1 MNFNKPDSLE
11 SGFFIFKTMEIVDMK
26 DWGLGLSEHVLIA
39 GPCSAESPE
48 QIESIAKGLR
58 GGQVEL
64 FRAGVWKP
72 RTRPGSF
79 EGIGND
85 ALSWLEIAR
94 DILNVPVTVEVA
106 NTEHVEAAL
115 KAGIEVLW
123 IGARTTV
130 NPFSVQEICEALR
143 GTDIPVMVKNP
154 INPDLQ
160 LWLGAFERL
169 HKVGI
174 KKLAGIHRGFSDPY
188 EKRYRNKP
196 EWSMPIH
203 LKRMLPGIS
212 VICDPSH
219 ICGTREI
226 IASVSQRAI
235 NFGLDGLMIE
245 THHDPDNAWSD
256 AKQQI
261 TPDTLKIIYENLN
274 FRESLDEHSEVLSEL
289 DKFRQKVDLVD
300 SQLIELMADRFQVIK
315 QIGEYKKEQNLAVY
329 QPNRWQGVMESR
341 IKSGVTKGMTEKFM
355 KNLLFAIH
363 EESVKIQEAQLKE
376 AGIANK
382 V

>member
-1 MNFNKPDSLE
+1 MKPGSPE
-11 SGFFIFKTMEIVDMK
+11 SGFFYAKKMKIVDIK
-26 DWGLGLSEHVLIA
+26 DWGLGLSEHLLIA

-48 QIESIAKGLR
+48 QIEAIAKGLKGSR
-58 GGQVEL
+58 VEL

-79 EGIGND
+79 EGIGED
-85 ALSWLEIAR
+85 ALGWLEIAR
-94 DILNVPVTVEVA
+94 ETLNVPVTVEVA
-106 NTEHVEAAL
+106 NTEHVEQAL
-115 KAGIEVLW
+115 KAGVEVLW

-169 HKVGI
+169 NKVGI

-196 EWSMPIH
+196 EWSLPIH
-203 LKRMLPGIS
+203 LKRLLPGIS

-274 FRESLDEHSEVLSEL
+274 FRESIEAHPEAISEL

-300 SQLIELMADRFQVIK
+300 TQIIELMADRFQVIK
-315 QIGEYKKEQNLAVY
+315 QIGEYKKGHNLAVF
-329 QPNRWQGVMESR
+329 QPSRWQDVMESR
-341 IKSGVTKGMTEKFM
+341 IQSGINKGMTEKFM
-355 KNLLFAIH
+355 KSMLFAIH

-376 AGIANK
+376 AKTSNK

>member
-1 MNFNKPDSLE
+1 
-11 SGFFIFKTMEIVDMK
+11 MEIQDVK
-26 DWGLGLSEHVLIA
+26 DWGLGLSEHMLIA
-39 GPCSAESPE
+39 GPCSAESPQ
-48 QIESIAKGLR
+48 QIEAIAKGLR
-58 GGQVEL
+58 GSPVEL
-64 FRAGVWKP
+64 FRAGIWKP

-79 EGIGND
+79 EGLGSD
-85 ALSWLEIAR
+85 ALEWMEVAR
-94 DILNVPVTVEVA
+94 EILNVPITVEVA
-106 NTEHVEAAL
+106 KTEHVEAAL
-115 KAGIEVLW
+115 KAGVEVLW

-143 GTDIPVMVKNP
+143 GVDVPVMVKNP

-169 HKVGI
+169 SKVGI
-174 KKLAGIHRGFSDPY
+174 KKMAAIHRGFSDPY

-203 LKRMLPGIS
+203 LKRLIPGIS

-226 IASVSQRAI
+226 IGPVSQRAV

-261 TPDTLKIIYENLN
+261 TPDTLKIIYESLI
-274 FRESLDEHSEVLSEL
+274 FRESVEDHPEVISEL
-289 DKFRQKVDLVD
+289 DKFRHKVDLLD
-300 SQLIELMADRFQVIK
+300 TQIIELLAERFDIVE
-315 QIGEYKKEQNLAVY
+315 QIGEYKREHNLAVY
-329 QPNRWQGVMESR
+329 QASRWQDVMQSR
-341 IKSGVTKGMTEKFM
+341 VNEGMNRKMTEKFM
-355 KNLLFAIH
+355 KSLLFAIH
-363 EESVKIQEAQLKE
+363 EESVKKQEAQLKE
-376 AGIANK
+376 ARTTSNA
-382 V
+382 

>member
-1 MNFNKPDSLE
+1 
-11 SGFFIFKTMEIVDMK
+11 MEIVDIK
-26 DWGLGLSEHVLIA
+26 DWGLGLSEQVLIA
-39 GPCSAESPE
+39 GPCSAESSE
-48 QIESIAKGLR
+48 QIENIAKGLR
-58 GGQVEL
+58 GSQIEL

-85 ALSWLEIAR
+85 ALGWLEIAR

-115 KAGIEVLW
+115 KAGVEVLW

-130 NPFSVQEICEALR
+130 NPFSVQEICESLR

-169 HKVGI
+169 NKVGI
-174 KKLAGIHRGFSDPY
+174 TKLAAIHRGFSDPY

-196 EWSMPIH
+196 EWSLPIH
-203 LKRMLPGIS
+203 LKRMIPGIS

-219 ICGTREI
+219 IAGTREI

-274 FRESLDEHSEVLSEL
+274 FRETLDEHSEAISEL

-300 SQLIELMADRFQVIK
+300 SQLIELMSDRFQVIK

-341 IKSGVTKGMTEKFM
+341 IKSGVSKGMTEKFM

-376 AGIANK
+376 VGVAKK

>member
-1 MNFNKPDSLE
+1 
-11 SGFFIFKTMEIVDMK
+11 MEIIDIK

-39 GPCSAESPE
+39 GPCSAESPQ

-58 GGQVEL
+58 GSNIEM

-79 EGIGND
+79 EGIGTE
-85 ALSWLEIAR
+85 ALEWLDIAR
-94 DILNVPVTVEVA
+94 DILQVPITIEVA
-106 NTEHVEAAL
+106 NTAHVEAAL
-115 KAGIEVLW
+115 KAGIDVLW

-130 NPFSVQEICEALR
+130 NPFSVQEICEALK

-160 LWLGAFERL
+160 LWLGAIERL
-169 HKVGI
+169 NKVGI
-174 KKLAGIHRGFSDPY
+174 KKVAAIHRGFSDPY

-219 ICGTREI
+219 IAGTREI

-274 FRESLDEHSEVLSEL
+274 FRETLDKHPEAISEL
-289 DKFRQKVDLVD
+289 DEFRQKIDLVD
-300 SQLIELMADRFQVIK
+300 DQIIELLSDRFQMIK
-315 QIGEYKKEQNLAVY
+315 QVGEYKREHNLAVY
-329 QPNRWQGVMESR
+329 QPNRWHNVMESR
-341 IKSGVTKGMTEKFM
+341 ISAGVNKNMTEKFM
-355 KNLLFAIH
+355 KSFLFAVH
-363 EESVKIQEAQLKE
+363 EESVKTQEAQLKE
-376 AGIANK
+376 K
-382 V
+382 P

>member
-1 MNFNKPDSLE
+1 
-11 SGFFIFKTMEIVDMK
+11 MEIQDIT

-39 GPCSAESPE
+39 GPCSAESPQ
-48 QIESIAKGLR
+48 QIETIAQGLR
-58 GGQVEL
+58 GSKTEL
-64 FRAGVWKP
+64 FRAGIWKP

-79 EGIGND
+79 EGLGKE
-85 ALSWLEIAR
+85 ALEWMDIAR
-94 DILNVPVTVEVA
+94 ETLNVPITVEVA
-106 NTEHVEAAL
+106 KTKHVEAAL

-143 GTDIPVMVKNP
+143 GVDVPVMVKNP

-169 HKVGI
+169 NKVGV
-174 KKLAGIHRGFSDPY
+174 KKMAAIHRGFSDPY

-196 EWSMPIH
+196 EWSLPIH
-203 LKRMLPGIS
+203 LKRLIPGIS

-261 TPDTLKIIYENLN
+261 TPDTLKIIYDSLI
-274 FRESLDEHSEVLSEL
+274 FREFVEDHPEVISEL
-289 DKFRQKVDLVD
+289 DKFRNKVDLLD
-300 SQLIELMADRFQVIK
+300 TQIIELLAERFNVVE
-315 QIGEYKKEQNLAVY
+315 QIGHYKKERNLAVY
-329 QPNRWQGVMESR
+329 QADRWQEVMQSR
-341 IKSGVTKGMTEKFM
+341 INEGMNRNMTEKFM
-355 KNLLFAIH
+355 KSFLFAIH
-363 EESVKIQEAQLKE
+363 EESVKKQEAQLKE
-376 AGIANK
+376 VKSTSKA
-382 V
+382 

>member
-1 MNFNKPDSLE
+1 
-11 SGFFIFKTMEIVDMK
+11 MEIIDIQ
-26 DWGLGLSEHVLIA
+26 DWGLGLSENVLIA

-48 QIESIAKGLR
+48 QIEQIAKGLR
-58 GGQVEL
+58 GSNVEM

-85 ALSWLEIAR
+85 ALGWLEIAR
-94 DILNVPVTVEVA
+94 ETLNVPVTVEVA
-106 NTEHVEAAL
+106 NTAHVEAAL
-115 KAGIEVLW
+115 KAGVDVLW

-160 LWLGAFERL
+160 LWLGALERL

-174 KKLAGIHRGFSDPY
+174 NKLAGIHRGFSDPY

-203 LKRMLPGIS
+203 LKRLVPGLS

-256 AKQQI
+256 AKQQV
-261 TPDTLKIIYENLN
+261 TPEMLKIIYENLN
-274 FRESLDEHSEVLSEL
+274 FRETLDQHPEAISEL
-289 DKFRQKVDLVD
+289 DSFRQKVDLVD
-300 SQLIELMADRFQVIK
+300 VQILELMADRFQIIK
-315 QIGEYKKEQNLAVY
+315 QIGEYKREQNLAVY
-329 QPNRWQGVMESR
+329 QPSRWQNVMESR
-341 IKSGVTKGMTEKFM
+341 IKAGVKKGMTEKFM
-355 KNLLFAIH
+355 KSLLFAIH
-363 EESVKIQEAQLKE
+363 EESVKKQEAQLKE
-376 AGIANK
+376 VPTSSK

>member
-1 MNFNKPDSLE
+1 
-11 SGFFIFKTMEIVDMK
+11 MELQDIT
-26 DWGLGLSEHVLIA
+26 DWGLGLSEHLLIA
-39 GPCSAESPE
+39 GPCSAESPQ
-48 QIESIAKGLR
+48 QIETIAKGLR
-58 GGQVEL
+58 GSKVEL
-64 FRAGVWKP
+64 FRAGIWKP

-79 EGIGND
+79 EGLGTE
-85 ALSWLEIAR
+85 ALEWMNIAR
-94 DILNVPVTVEVA
+94 ETLNVPVTVEVA
-106 NTEHVEAAL
+106 KTEHVEAAL
-115 KAGIEVLW
+115 KAGVEVLW

-143 GTDIPVMVKNP
+143 GTDVPVMVKNP

-169 HKVGI
+169 SKVGI
-174 KKLAGIHRGFSDPY
+174 TKMAGIHRGFSDPY

-203 LKRMLPGIS
+203 LKRLIPGIS

-226 IASVSQRAI
+226 IGPVSQRAI

-261 TPDTLKIIYENLN
+261 TPDTLKIIYESLI
-274 FRESLDEHSEVLSEL
+274 FREFVSDHPEVVSEL
-289 DKFRQKVDLVD
+289 DKFRHKVDLLD
-300 SQLIELMADRFQVIK
+300 TQIIELLAERFGIID
-315 QIGEYKKEQNLAVY
+315 QIGEYKKERNLAVY
-329 QPNRWQGVMESR
+329 QPNRWQDVMQSR
-341 IKSGVTKGMTEKFM
+341 INEGMKRNMTEKFM
-355 KNLLFAIH
+355 KSLLFAIH
-363 EESVKIQEAQLKE
+363 EESVKKQEAQLKE
-376 AGIANK
+376 VPSTSK

>member
-1 MNFNKPDSLE
+1 
-11 SGFFIFKTMEIVDMK
+11 MK
-26 DWGLGLSEHVLIA
+26 DWGLGLSEHTLIA

-48 QIESIAKGLR
+48 QIESIARGLKGS
-58 GGQVEL
+58 QVDL

-79 EGIGND
+79 EGIGTE
-85 ALSWLEIAR
+85 ALEWMKIAK

-106 NTEHVEAAL
+106 NAGHVEAAL
-115 KAGIEVLW
+115 KADIDVLW

-130 NPFSVQEICEALR
+130 NPFSVQEICDALK

-160 LWLGAFERL
+160 LWLGAMERL
-169 HKVGI
+169 TKVGI
-174 KKLAGIHRGFSDPY
+174 HKIAGIHRGFSDPY

-203 LKRMLPGIS
+203 LKRMVPWLS

-219 ICGTREI
+219 ICGSREI

-261 TPDTLKIIYENLN
+261 TPETLKIIHSNLN
-274 FRESLDEHSEVLSEL
+274 FRETIDEHPEALTEL
-289 DKFRQKVDLVD
+289 EQLRQKIDLLD
-300 SQLIELMADRFQVIK
+300 TQLIEMMAERFQIVN
-315 QIGEYKKEQNLAVY
+315 QVGEYKREHNLAVF
-329 QPNRWQGVMESR
+329 QPGRWQDVMGSR
-341 IKSGVTKGMTEKFM
+341 IKSGIQKGMTEKFM
-355 KNLLFAIH
+355 KNMLFAIH
-363 EESVKIQEAQLKE
+363 EESVKKQEAQLKE
-376 AGIANK
+376 SMSTI

>member
-1 MNFNKPDSLE
+1 MD
-11 SGFFIFKTMEIVDMK
+11 IIDIK
-26 DWGLGLSEHVLIA
+26 DWGLGLSDHTLIA

-48 QIESIAKGLR
+48 QIETIAKGLK
-58 GGQVEL
+58 GSKVNL

-79 EGIGND
+79 EGIGSE
-85 ALSWLEIAR
+85 ALEWLKIAR
-94 DILNVPVTVEVA
+94 NILNVPVTVEVA
-106 NTEHVEAAL
+106 NAGHVEAAL
-115 KAGIEVLW
+115 KAGVEVLW

-130 NPFSVQEICEALR
+130 NPFSVQEVCDALK
-143 GTDIPVMVKNP
+143 GVDIPVMVKNP

-160 LWLGAFERL
+160 LWIGAIERL
-169 HKVGI
+169 NKVGI
-174 KKLAGIHRGFSDPY
+174 KKVAGIHRGFSDPY

-203 LKRMLPGIS
+203 LKRLIPGLS

-219 ICGTREI
+219 IAGTREI

-245 THHDPDNAWSD
+245 THHDPDQAWSD

-261 TPDTLKIIYENLN
+261 TPETLKIIYGSLN
-274 FRESLDEHSEVLSEL
+274 FRETIDEHPEALTEL
-289 DKFRQKVDLVD
+289 EQLRQKIDLLD
-300 SQLIELMADRFQVIK
+300 GQLIELLSDRFQIIK
-315 QIGEYKKEQNLAVY
+315 QVGEYKREHNLAVF
-329 QPNRWQGVMESR
+329 QPGRWQDVMDSR
-341 IKSGVTKGMTEKFM
+341 IKSGTKRGMTEKFM
-355 KNLLFAIH
+355 KSLLFSIH
-363 EESVKIQEAQLKE
+363 EESVKKQEAQLKE
-376 AGIANK
+376 VKSSVN

>member
-1 MNFNKPDSLE
+1 
-11 SGFFIFKTMEIVDMK
+11 MEIIDIQ

-39 GPCSAESPE
+39 GPCSAESA
-48 QIESIAKGLR
+48 QQVESIAKGLR
-58 GGQVEL
+58 GSNIEM

-79 EGIGND
+79 EGIGTE
-85 ALSWLEIAR
+85 ALEWINNAK

-106 NTEHVEAAL
+106 NTAHVEAAL
-115 KAGIEVLW
+115 KANIDVLW

-130 NPFSVQEICEALR
+130 NPFSVQEICEALK

-160 LWLGAFERL
+160 LWIGAIERL
-169 HKVGI
+169 NKVGI
-174 KKLAGIHRGFSDPY
+174 KKVAGIHRGFSDPY

-212 VICDPSH
+212 VVCDPSH

-261 TPDTLKIIYENLN
+261 TPDMLKIIYENLS
-274 FRESLDEHSEVLSEL
+274 FRETLDKHPEAINELDEY
-289 DKFRQKVDLVD
+289 RQKIDLVD
-300 SQLIELMADRFQVIK
+300 TQLIELLADRFQIIK
-315 QIGEYKKEQNLAVY
+315 QIGEYKQKHNLAVF
-329 QPNRWQGVMESR
+329 QPSRWQDVMESR
-341 IKSGVTKGMTEKFM
+341 IKSGVQKNMTEKFM
-355 KNLLFAIH
+355 KSFLFAVH
-363 EESVKIQEAQLKE
+363 EESVKTQEAQLKE
-376 AGIANK
+376 GK
-382 V
+382 H

>member
-1 MNFNKPDSLE
+1 M
-11 SGFFIFKTMEIVDMK
+11 
-26 DWGLGLSEHVLIA
+26 
-39 GPCSAESPE
+39 
-48 QIESIAKGLR
+48 
-58 GGQVEL
+58 
-64 FRAGVWKP
+64 
-72 RTRPGSF
+72 
-79 EGIGND
+79 
-85 ALSWLEIAR
+85 
-94 DILNVPVTVEVA
+94 
-106 NTEHVEAAL
+106 
-115 KAGIEVLW
+115 
-123 IGARTTV
+123 
-130 NPFSVQEICEALR
+130 
-143 GTDIPVMVKNP
+143 
-154 INPDLQ
+154 
-160 LWLGAFERL
+160 WLGAFERL

-274 FRESLDEHSEVLSEL
+274 FRESVDEHSEVLSEL

>member
-1 MNFNKPDSLE
+1 
-11 SGFFIFKTMEIVDMK
+11 MEIQDIK

-39 GPCSAESPE
+39 GPCSAESPQ
-48 QIESIAKGLR
+48 QIEAIAKGLR
-58 GGQVEL
+58 GSKVEL
-64 FRAGVWKP
+64 FRAGIWKP

-79 EGIGND
+79 EGLGSE
-85 ALSWLEIAR
+85 ALEWMNIAR
-94 DILNVPVTVEVA
+94 EILDVPLTVEVA
-106 NTEHVEAAL
+106 NAEHVEAAL
-115 KAGIEVLW
+115 KADIDVLW

-130 NPFSVQEICEALR
+130 NPFSVQEICESLR
-143 GTDIPVMVKNP
+143 GVDIPVMVKNP

-160 LWLGAFERL
+160 LWLGALERL
-169 HKVGI
+169 SKVGI
-174 KKLAGIHRGFSDPY
+174 TKMAAIHRGFSDPY

-203 LKRMLPGIS
+203 LKRLIPGIS

-226 IASVSQRAI
+226 IGPVSQRAI

-261 TPDTLKIIYENLN
+261 TPDTLKIIYESLI
-274 FRESLDEHSEVLSEL
+274 FRDFVEDHPEVISDL
-289 DKFRQKVDLVD
+289 DKFRHKVDLLD
-300 SQLIELMADRFQVIK
+300 TQIIELLAERFGVVE
-315 QIGEYKKEQNLAVY
+315 QIGEYKRERNLAVY
-329 QPNRWQGVMESR
+329 QANRWQDVMQSR
-341 IKSGVTKGMTEKFM
+341 INEGMKRNMTEKFM

-363 EESVKIQEAQLKE
+363 EESVKKQEAQLKE
-376 AGIANK
+376 VKSTSQA
-382 V
+382 

>member
-1 MNFNKPDSLE
+1 MEPGSPE
-11 SGFFIFKTMEIVDMK
+11 SGFFYAKKMEIVDIK
-26 DWGLGLSEHVLIA
+26 DWGLGLSEHLLIA

-48 QIESIAKGLR
+48 QIEAIAKGLKGSR
-58 GGQVEL
+58 VEL

-79 EGIGND
+79 EGIGED
-85 ALSWLEIAR
+85 ALGWLEIAR
-94 DILNVPVTVEVA
+94 ETLNVPVTVEVA
-106 NTEHVEAAL
+106 KTEHVEQAL
-115 KAGIEVLW
+115 KAGVEVLW

-169 HKVGI
+169 NKVGI
-174 KKLAGIHRGFSDPY
+174 TKLAGIHRGFSDPY

-196 EWSMPIH
+196 EWSLPIH
-203 LKRMLPGIS
+203 LKRLLPGIS

-274 FRESLDEHSEVLSEL
+274 FRESIEEHPEAINEL

-300 SQLIELMADRFQVIK
+300 TQIIEMMADRFQVIK
-315 QIGEYKKEQNLAVY
+315 QIGEYKKDHNLAVF
-329 QPNRWQGVMESR
+329 QPSRWQDVMESR
-341 IKSGVTKGMTEKFM
+341 IQSGVKKGMTEKFM
-355 KNLLFAIH
+355 KSMLFAIH

-376 AGIANK
+376 AKTSNK

>member
-1 MNFNKPDSLE
+1 
-11 SGFFIFKTMEIVDMK
+11 MEIVDIK
-26 DWGLGLSEHVLIA
+26 DWGLGLSDHVLIA
-39 GPCSAESPE
+39 GPCSAESPQ
-48 QIESIAKGLR
+48 QIETIAKGLR
-58 GGQVEL
+58 GSNIEM

-79 EGIGND
+79 EGIGTE
-85 ALSWLEIAR
+85 ALGWLDSAKE
-94 DILNVPVTVEVA
+94 ILNVPVTVEVA
-106 NTEHVEAAL
+106 NTAHVEAAL
-115 KAGIEVLW
+115 KADIDVLW

-130 NPFSVQEICEALR
+130 NPFSVQEICEALK

-160 LWLGAFERL
+160 LWLGAIERL

-174 KKLAGIHRGFSDPY
+174 DKIAAIHRGFSDPY

-219 ICGTREI
+219 IAGSREI

-256 AKQQI
+256 AKQQV
-261 TPDTLKIIYENLN
+261 TPETLKIIYENLN
-274 FRESLDEHSEVLSEL
+274 FRETLEKHPEAINEL
-289 DKFRQKVDLVD
+289 DKFRQKIDLVD
-300 SQLIELMADRFQVIK
+300 DQIIELLSDRFQMIK
-315 QIGEYKKEQNLAVY
+315 QIGEYKREHNLAVY
-329 QPNRWQGVMESR
+329 QPNRWHDVMESR
-341 IKSGVTKGMTEKFM
+341 INSGVKKNMTEKFM
-355 KNLLFAIH
+355 KSFLFAVH
-363 EESVKIQEAQLKE
+363 EESVKTQEAQLKE
-376 AGIANK
+376 KG
-382 V
+382 

>member
-1 MNFNKPDSLE
+1 
-11 SGFFIFKTMEIVDMK
+11 MEIIDIK

-48 QIESIAKGLR
+48 QIESIAKGLK
-58 GGQVEL
+58 GSAIEL

-79 EGIGND
+79 EGVGND
-85 ALSWLEIAR
+85 ALGWLEIAR
-94 DILNVPVTVEVA
+94 ETLNVPVTVEVA
-106 NTEHVEAAL
+106 NAQHVEQAL

-130 NPFSVQEICEALR
+130 NPFSVQEICEALK

-169 HKVGI
+169 NKVGI
-174 KKLAGIHRGFSDPY
+174 KKVAGIHRGFSDPY

-196 EWSMPIH
+196 EWSLAIKVKE
-203 LKRMLPGIS
+203 LIPGLS

-245 THHDPDNAWSD
+245 THHDPDDAWSD

-261 TPDTLKIIYENLN
+261 TPEMLKIIYENLS
-274 FRESLDEHSEVLSEL
+274 FRETVDERPEVISEL
-289 DKFRQKVDLVD
+289 EKFRQKVDLLD
-300 SQLIELMADRFQVIK
+300 TQIIELLADRFQVIK
-315 QIGEYKKEQNLAVY
+315 QVGAYKKENNLAVF
-329 QPNRWQGVMESR
+329 QPDRWHDVTESR
-341 IKSGVTKGMTEKFM
+341 IQAGMKKNMTEKFM

-363 EESVKIQEAQLKE
+363 EESVKLQEALLKE
-376 AGIANK
+376 SK
-382 V
+382 VEKSL

>member
-1 MNFNKPDSLE
+1 
-11 SGFFIFKTMEIVDMK
+11 MELQDIT
-26 DWGLGLSEHVLIA
+26 DWGLGLSEHLLIA
-39 GPCSAESPE
+39 GPCSAESPQ
-48 QIESIAKGLR
+48 QIEAIAKGLK
-58 GGQVEL
+58 GSKVEM
-64 FRAGVWKP
+64 FRAGIWKP

-79 EGIGND
+79 EGLGSE
-85 ALSWLEIAR
+85 ALEWMDIAR
-94 DILNVPVTVEVA
+94 DILKVPITVEVA
-106 NTEHVEAAL
+106 KTEHVEAAL
-115 KAGIEVLW
+115 KAGVEVLW

-169 HKVGI
+169 SKVGI
-174 KKLAGIHRGFSDPY
+174 TKMAGIHRGFSDPY

-203 LKRMLPGIS
+203 LKRLIPGIS

-226 IASVSQRAI
+226 IAPVSQRAI

-261 TPDTLKIIYENLN
+261 TPDTLKIIYESLI
-274 FRESLDEHSEVLSEL
+274 FREFVSDHPEVVSDL
-289 DKFRQKVDLVD
+289 DKFRHKVDLLD
-300 SQLIELMADRFQVIK
+300 TQIIELLSERFGVID
-315 QIGEYKKEQNLAVY
+315 QIGEYKKERNLAVY
-329 QPNRWQGVMESR
+329 QPDRWQDVMQSR
-341 IKSGVTKGMTEKFM
+341 INEGMKRNMTEKFM
-355 KNLLFAIH
+355 KSLLFAIH
-363 EESVKIQEAQLKE
+363 EESVKKQEAQLKE
-376 AGIANK
+376 VPSTSKA
-382 V
+382 

>member
-1 MNFNKPDSLE
+1 
-11 SGFFIFKTMEIVDMK
+11 MEIQDIT
-26 DWGLGLSEHVLIA
+26 DWGLGLSEHLLIA
-39 GPCSAESPE
+39 GPCSAESPQ
-48 QIESIAKGLR
+48 QIETIAKGLK
-58 GGQVEL
+58 GSKVEL
-64 FRAGVWKP
+64 FRAGIWKP

-79 EGIGND
+79 EGLGSE
-85 ALSWLEIAR
+85 ALEWMDLAR
-94 DILNVPVTVEVA
+94 DILKVPITVEVA
-106 NTEHVEAAL
+106 KTEHVEAAL

-169 HKVGI
+169 SKVGI
-174 KKLAGIHRGFSDPY
+174 TKMAGIHRGFSDPY

-203 LKRMLPGIS
+203 LKRLIPGLS
-212 VICDPSH
+212 VVCDPSH

-226 IASVSQRAI
+226 IGPVSQRAI

-261 TPDTLKIIYENLN
+261 TPDTLKIIYESLI
-274 FRESLDEHSEVLSEL
+274 FREFVSDHPEVVSEL
-289 DKFRQKVDLVD
+289 DKFRHKVDLLD
-300 SQLIELMADRFQVIK
+300 TQIIELLAERFNVID
-315 QIGEYKKEQNLAVY
+315 QIGEYKKERNLAVY
-329 QPNRWQGVMESR
+329 QPDRWQDVMQSR
-341 IKSGVTKGMTEKFM
+341 INEGMKRNMTEKFM

-363 EESVKIQEAQLKE
+363 EESVKKQEAQLKE
-376 AGIANK
+376 IPSTSKA
-382 V
+382 

>member
-1 MNFNKPDSLE
+1 
-11 SGFFIFKTMEIVDMK
+11 MEITDIQ

-48 QIESIAKGLR
+48 QIETIAKGLR
-58 GGQVEL
+58 GSNIEL

-85 ALSWLEIAR
+85 ALGWLEIAR

-106 NTEHVEAAL
+106 KTSHVEAAL
-115 KAGIEVLW
+115 KAGVDVLW

-169 HKVGI
+169 NKVGI
-174 KKLAGIHRGFSDPY
+174 NKLAAIHRGFSDPY

-261 TPDTLKIIYENLN
+261 TPDMLKIICENLN
-274 FRESLDEHSEVLSEL
+274 FRETLEEHPEAISEL
-289 DKFRQKVDLVD
+289 DAFRQKVDLVD
-300 SQLIELMADRFQVIK
+300 AQILELMADRFQIIK
-315 QIGEYKKEQNLAVY
+315 QIGEYKKEQNLAVF
-329 QPNRWQGVMESR
+329 QPNRWQDVMQSR
-341 IKSGVTKGMTEKFM
+341 IKAGVKKGMTEKFM
-355 KNLLFAIH
+355 KSLLFAIH
-363 EESVKIQEAQLKE
+363 EESVKKQEAQLKE
-376 AGIANK
+376 VPTSSK

>member
-1 MNFNKPDSLE
+1 
-11 SGFFIFKTMEIVDMK
+11 MEIQDINE
-26 DWGLGLSEHVLIA
+26 WGLGLSEHLLIA
-39 GPCSAESPE
+39 GPCSAESPQ
-48 QIESIAKGLR
+48 QIEAIAKGLR
-58 GGQVEL
+58 GSKIDL
-64 FRAGVWKP
+64 FRAGIWKP

-79 EGIGND
+79 EGLGAE
-85 ALSWLEIAR
+85 ALEWLEIAR
-94 DILNVPVTVEVA
+94 EVLDVPVTVEVA
-106 NTEHVEAAL
+106 KTEHVEAAL
-115 KAGIEVLW
+115 KAGVEVLW

-143 GTDIPVMVKNP
+143 GVNVPVMVKNP

-169 HKVGI
+169 SKVGI
-174 KKLAGIHRGFSDPY
+174 KKLAAIHRGFSDPY

-203 LKRMLPGIS
+203 LKRLIPGIS

-226 IASVSQRAI
+226 IAPVSQRAV

-261 TPDTLKIIYENLN
+261 TPDTLKIIYESLI
-274 FRESLDEHSEVLSEL
+274 FRESVEDHPEVISEL
-289 DKFRQKVDLVD
+289 DKFRHKVDLLDTQV
-300 SQLIELMADRFQVIK
+300 IELLAERFDLVE
-315 QIGEYKKEQNLAVY
+315 QIGEYKRDHNLAVY
-329 QPNRWQGVMESR
+329 QASRWQDVMQTRVNEGMNR
-341 IKSGVTKGMTEKFM
+341 KMTEKFM
-355 KNLLFAIH
+355 KSLLFAIH
-363 EESVKIQEAQLKE
+363 EESVKKQEAQLKE
-376 AGIANK
+376 ARSTSNA
-382 V
+382 

>member
-1 MNFNKPDSLE
+1 
-11 SGFFIFKTMEIVDMK
+11 MELQDIT
-26 DWGLGLSEHVLIA
+26 DWGLGLSEHLLIA
-39 GPCSAESPE
+39 GPCSAESPQ
-48 QIESIAKGLR
+48 QIETIAKGLK
-58 GGQVEL
+58 GSKVEL
-64 FRAGVWKP
+64 FRAGIWKP

-79 EGIGND
+79 EGLGSE
-85 ALSWLEIAR
+85 ALEWMNIAR
-94 DILNVPVTVEVA
+94 EILNVPVTVEVA
-106 NTEHVEAAL
+106 KTEHVEAAL
-115 KAGIEVLW
+115 KAGVEVLW

-169 HKVGI
+169 SKVGI
-174 KKLAGIHRGFSDPY
+174 TKMAGIHRGFSDPY

-203 LKRMLPGIS
+203 LKRLIPGLS
-212 VICDPSH
+212 VVCDPSH

-226 IASVSQRAI
+226 IGPVSQRAI

-261 TPDTLKIIYENLN
+261 TPDTLKIIYESLI
-274 FRESLDEHSEVLSEL
+274 FREFVSDHPEVVSEL
-289 DKFRQKVDLVD
+289 DKFRHKVDLLD
-300 SQLIELMADRFQVIK
+300 TQIIELLAERFGIID
-315 QIGEYKKEQNLAVY
+315 QIGEYKKERNLAVY
-329 QPNRWQGVMESR
+329 QPDRWQDVMQSR
-341 IKSGVTKGMTEKFM
+341 INEGMKRNMTEKFM
-355 KNLLFAIH
+355 KSLLFAIH
-363 EESVKIQEAQLKE
+363 EESVKKQEAQLKE
-376 AGIANK
+376 VPSTSKA
-382 V
+382 

>member
-1 MNFNKPDSLE
+1 
-11 SGFFIFKTMEIVDMK
+11 MEIQDIT

-39 GPCSAESPE
+39 GPCSAESPQ
-48 QIESIAKGLR
+48 QIENIAKGLR
-58 GGQVEL
+58 GTKVEL
-64 FRAGVWKP
+64 FRSGVWKP

-79 EGIGND
+79 EGVGAE
-85 ALSWLEIAR
+85 ALEWMEIAR
-94 DILNVPVTVEVA
+94 EILNVPITVEVA
-106 NTEHVEAAL
+106 KTEHVEAAL
-115 KAGIEVLW
+115 KAGVEVLW

-143 GTDIPVMVKNP
+143 GVDIPVMVKNP

-169 HKVGI
+169 SKVGI
-174 KKLAGIHRGFSDPY
+174 KKLAAIHRGFSDPY

-203 LKRMLPGIS
+203 LKRLIPGMR

-226 IASVSQRAI
+226 IAPVSQRAI

-261 TPDTLKIIYENLN
+261 TPDTLKIIYDSLI
-274 FRESLDEHSEVLSEL
+274 FREFVEDHPEVISEL
-289 DKFRQKVDLVD
+289 DKFRHRVDLLD
-300 SQLIELMADRFQVIK
+300 TQIIELLAERFSVVE
-315 QIGEYKKEQNLAVY
+315 QIGEYKKEHNLAVY
-329 QPNRWQGVMESR
+329 QANRWQDVMQSR
-341 IKSGVTKGMTEKFM
+341 VNEGMGKNMTEKFM

-363 EESVKIQEAQLKE
+363 EESVKKQEAQLKE
-376 AGIANK
+376 VRSTTSA
-382 V
+382 

>member
-1 MNFNKPDSLE
+1 
-11 SGFFIFKTMEIVDMK
+11 MEIQDIT
-26 DWGLGLSEHVLIA
+26 DWGLGLSEHLLIA
-39 GPCSAESPE
+39 GPCSAESPQ
-48 QIESIAKGLR
+48 QIETIAKGLR
-58 GGQVEL
+58 GSKVEL
-64 FRAGVWKP
+64 FRAGIWKP

-79 EGIGND
+79 EGLGSE
-85 ALSWLEIAR
+85 ALEWMDLAR
-94 DILNVPVTVEVA
+94 DILKVPITVEVA
-106 NTEHVEAAL
+106 KTEHVEAAL

-169 HKVGI
+169 NKVGI
-174 KKLAGIHRGFSDPY
+174 TKMAGIHRGFSDPY

-203 LKRMLPGIS
+203 LKRLIPGLS
-212 VICDPSH
+212 VVCDPSH

-226 IASVSQRAI
+226 IGPVSQRAI

-261 TPDTLKIIYENLN
+261 TPDTLKIIYESLI
-274 FRESLDEHSEVLSEL
+274 FREFVSDHPEVVSEL
-289 DKFRQKVDLVD
+289 DKFRHKVDLLD
-300 SQLIELMADRFQVIK
+300 TQIIELLAERFGVID
-315 QIGEYKKEQNLAVY
+315 QIGEYKKERNLAVY
-329 QPNRWQGVMESR
+329 QPDRWTDVMQSR
-341 IKSGVTKGMTEKFM
+341 INEGMKRNMTEKFM

-363 EESVKIQEAQLKE
+363 EESVKKQEAQLKE
-376 AGIANK
+376 VPSTSKA
-382 V
+382 

>member
-1 MNFNKPDSLE
+1 
-11 SGFFIFKTMEIVDMK
+11 MEIIDIQ

-48 QIESIAKGLR
+48 QIEQIAKGLR
-58 GGQVEL
+58 GSNVEM

-85 ALSWLEIAR
+85 ALGWLEIAR
-94 DILNVPVTVEVA
+94 ETLNVPVTVEVA
-106 NTEHVEAAL
+106 NTAHVEAAL
-115 KAGIEVLW
+115 KAGVDVLW

-160 LWLGAFERL
+160 LWLGALERL

-174 KKLAGIHRGFSDPY
+174 NKLAGIHRGFSDPY

-203 LKRMLPGIS
+203 LKRLVPGLS

-256 AKQQI
+256 AKQQV
-261 TPDTLKIIYENLN
+261 TPEMLKIIYENLN
-274 FRESLDEHSEVLSEL
+274 FRETLDQHPEAISEL
-289 DKFRQKVDLVD
+289 DSFRQKVDLVD
-300 SQLIELMADRFQVIK
+300 VQILELMADRFQIIK
-315 QIGEYKKEQNLAVY
+315 QIGEYKREQNLAVY
-329 QPNRWQGVMESR
+329 QPSRWQNVMESR
-341 IKSGVTKGMTEKFM
+341 IKTGVKKGMTEKFM
-355 KNLLFAIH
+355 KSLLFAIH
-363 EESVKIQEAQLKE
+363 EESVKKQEAQLKE
-376 AGIANK
+376 VPTSSK

>member
-1 MNFNKPDSLE
+1 MDL
-11 SGFFIFKTMEIVDMK
+11 
-26 DWGLGLSEHVLIA
+26 
-39 GPCSAESPE
+39 
-48 QIESIAKGLR
+48 
-58 GGQVEL
+58 
-64 FRAGVWKP
+64 
-72 RTRPGSF
+72 
-79 EGIGND
+79 
-85 ALSWLEIAR
+85 AR
-94 DILNVPVTVEVA
+94 DILKVPITVEVA
-106 NTEHVEAAL
+106 KTEHVEAAL

-169 HKVGI
+169 SKVGI
-174 KKLAGIHRGFSDPY
+174 TKMAGIHRGFSDPY

-203 LKRMLPGIS
+203 LKRLIPGLS
-212 VICDPSH
+212 VVCDQSH

-226 IASVSQRAI
+226 IGPVSQRAI

-261 TPDTLKIIYENLN
+261 TPDTLKIIYESLI
-274 FRESLDEHSEVLSEL
+274 FREFVSDHPEVVSEL
-289 DKFRQKVDLVD
+289 DKFRHKVDLLD
-300 SQLIELMADRFQVIK
+300 TQIIELLAERFNVID
-315 QIGEYKKEQNLAVY
+315 QIGEYKKERNLAVY
-329 QPNRWQGVMESR
+329 QPDRWQDVMQSR
-341 IKSGVTKGMTEKFM
+341 INEGMKRNMTEKFM

-363 EESVKIQEAQLKE
+363 EESVKKQEAQLKE
-376 AGIANK
+376 VPSTSKA
-382 V
+382 

>member
-1 MNFNKPDSLE
+1 
-11 SGFFIFKTMEIVDMK
+11 MEIQDIT
-26 DWGLGLSEHVLIA
+26 DWGLGLSEHLLIA
-39 GPCSAESPE
+39 GPCSAESPQ
-48 QIESIAKGLR
+48 QIEAIAKGLK
-58 GGQVEL
+58 GSKVEL
-64 FRAGVWKP
+64 FRAGIWKP

-79 EGIGND
+79 EGLGSE
-85 ALSWLEIAR
+85 ALAWMDIAR
-94 DILNVPVTVEVA
+94 DILKVPVTVEVA
-106 NTEHVEAAL
+106 KTEHVEAAL
-115 KAGIEVLW
+115 KAGVEVLW

-143 GTDIPVMVKNP
+143 GTDVPVMVKNP

-169 HKVGI
+169 SKVGI
-174 KKLAGIHRGFSDPY
+174 TKMAAIHRGFSDPY

-203 LKRMLPGIS
+203 LKRLIPGIS

-226 IASVSQRAI
+226 IAPVSQRAI

-261 TPDTLKIIYENLN
+261 TPDTLKIIYESLI
-274 FRESLDEHSEVLSEL
+274 FRELVSDHPEVVSEL
-289 DKFRQKVDLVD
+289 DKFRHKVDLLD
-300 SQLIELMADRFQVIK
+300 TQIIELLAERFNVIE
-315 QIGEYKKEQNLAVY
+315 QIGDYKKERNLAVY
-329 QPNRWQGVMESR
+329 QPDRWQDVMQSR
-341 IKSGVTKGMTEKFM
+341 INEGMKRNMTEKFM
-355 KNLLFAIH
+355 KSLLFAVH
-363 EESVKIQEAQLKE
+363 EESVKKQEAQLKE
-376 AGIANK
+376 VPSTNK
-382 V
+382 A

>member
-1 MNFNKPDSLE
+1 
-11 SGFFIFKTMEIVDMK
+11 MEIVDIK
-26 DWGLGLSEHVLIA
+26 DWGLGLSEHTLIA

-48 QIESIAKGLR
+48 QIEAIAKGLK
-58 GGQVEL
+58 GSNVEM

-79 EGIGND
+79 EGIGEE
-85 ALSWLEIAR
+85 ALEWLNIAK

-106 NTEHVEAAL
+106 NTAHVEAAL
-115 KAGIEVLW
+115 RGGVDVLW

-130 NPFSVQEICEALR
+130 NPFSVQEICEALK
-143 GTDIPVMVKNP
+143 GVDIPVMVKNP

-169 HKVGI
+169 NKVGI
-174 KKLAGIHRGFSDPY
+174 HKIAAIHRGFSDPY

-219 ICGTREI
+219 ISGTREI

-245 THHDPDNAWSD
+245 THHEPDKAWSD
-256 AKQQI
+256 AKQQV
-261 TPDTLKIIYENLN
+261 TPEMLKIIYENLN
-274 FRESLDEHSEVLSEL
+274 FRESIDKHPEAITEL
-289 DKFRQKVDLVD
+289 EQLRQKIDLMD
-300 SQLIELMADRFQVIK
+300 AQIIEMFADRFNIIK
-315 QIGEYKKEQNLAVY
+315 QVGDYKREHNLAVY
-329 QPNRWQGVMESR
+329 QPGRWQEVMESR
-341 IKSGVTKGMTEKFM
+341 IKSGMKKNMTEKFM
-355 KNLLFAIH
+355 KSLLFAIH
-363 EESVKIQEAQLKE
+363 EESVKMQEAQLKE
-376 AGIANK
+376 AKSSVK

>member
-1 MNFNKPDSLE
+1 
-11 SGFFIFKTMEIVDMK
+11 MEIQDFTE
-26 DWGLGLSEHVLIA
+26 WGLGLDEHLLIA
-39 GPCSAESPE
+39 GPCSAESPQ
-48 QIESIAKGLR
+48 QIEAIATGLR
-58 GGQVEL
+58 GSNVQL
-64 FRAGVWKP
+64 FRAGIWKP

-79 EGIGND
+79 EGLGAE
-85 ALSWLEIAR
+85 ALEWMEIAR
-94 DILNVPVTVEVA
+94 EKLKVPITVEVA
-106 NTEHVEAAL
+106 KTDHVEAAL

-169 HKVGI
+169 SKVGI
-174 KKLAGIHRGFSDPY
+174 KKMAAIHRGFSDPY

-203 LKRMLPGIS
+203 LKRMIPDIS

-226 IASVSQRAI
+226 IAPVCQRAI

-261 TPDTLKIIYENLN
+261 TPDTLKIIYESLI
-274 FRESLDEHSEVLSEL
+274 FREFVNDHPEVVSEL
-289 DKFRQKVDLVD
+289 DEFRHKVDLLD
-300 SQLIELMADRFQVIK
+300 TQIIELLAERFGVIK
-315 QIGEYKKEQNLAVY
+315 HIGEYKRARNLAVY
-329 QPNRWQGVMESR
+329 QPDRWQDVMNSR
-341 IKSGVTKGMTEKFM
+341 VKEGMSKNMTEKFM
-355 KNLLFAIH
+355 KSLLFAVH
-363 EESVKIQEAQLKE
+363 EESVKLQEAQLKE
-376 AGIANK
+376 VRSTTNA
-382 V
+382 

>member
-1 MNFNKPDSLE
+1 
-11 SGFFIFKTMEIVDMK
+11 MEIIDIQ

-48 QIESIAKGLR
+48 QIEKIAKGLR
-58 GGQVEL
+58 GSNVEM

-85 ALSWLEIAR
+85 ALGWLEIAR
-94 DILNVPVTVEVA
+94 ETLNIPVTVEVA
-106 NTEHVEAAL
+106 NTSHVEAAL
-115 KAGIEVLW
+115 KAGVDVLW

-130 NPFSVQEICEALR
+130 NPFSVQEICDALR

-160 LWLGAFERL
+160 LWLGALERL
-169 HKVGI
+169 NKVGI
-174 KKLAGIHRGFSDPY
+174 NKLAGIHRGFSDPY

-203 LKRMLPGIS
+203 LKRLLPGIS

-256 AKQQI
+256 AKQQV
-261 TPDTLKIIYENLN
+261 TPEMLKIIYENLN
-274 FRESLDEHSEVLSEL
+274 FRETLDEHPEAISEL
-289 DKFRQKVDLVD
+289 DSFRQKVDLVD
-300 SQLIELMADRFQVIK
+300 AQILELMADRFQIIK
-315 QIGEYKKEQNLAVY
+315 QIGEYKREQNLAVY
-329 QPNRWQGVMESR
+329 QPNRWQDVMESR
-341 IKSGVTKGMTEKFM
+341 IRAGVKKGMTEKFM
-355 KNLLFAIH
+355 KSFLFAIH
-363 EESVKIQEAQLKE
+363 EESVKKQEAQLKE
-376 AGIANK
+376 APKSSK